1 MGVLLDLAIRRRTGN
16 RRSLDDVLRA
26 MNREFGRPNRPFE
39 ETAELRRVVEEVAG
53 ASFEDFFDRYIYG
66 TEPLPYRKF
75 FGRSCSV
82 KPEIIISLTCRL
94 SRPRSSWTNPVVGTG
109 S

>member
-1 MGVLLDLAIRRRTGN
+1 
-16 RRSLDDVLRA
+16 

-75 FGRSCSV
+75 FGYVGLELQFDASAQP
-82 KPEIIISLTCRL
+82 KYAMEEIKNASGEQRDFREAWLRGETRD
-94 SRPRSSWTNPVVGTG
+94 PD
-109 S
+109 